1 MDQAAVQKLK
11 AMTDFLDGLQQFSVN
26 SQSTVEELHESGHRI
41 DRDFATSLSVK
52 RPNKLRAAR
61 AGNSKDP
68 RFFYDGKNMML
79 YSPAGN
85 IHATAPAPDSIEA
98 TIAFARETLGIL
110 LPAADLLYRNVLP
123 LLMQDVTLAMVVGKT
138 VVGGV
143 PCDHL
148 LLSRPGVDVQ
158 IWIAEGKQPVP
169 RKYVVTETGTPA
181 LLSITT
187 VMSDWNTAPAVNDA
201 QFIFVPPKGASPSR
215 FIPPAAPRTSGR

>member
-1 MDQAAVQKLK
+1 MTSSWTGCNRLPQQQPKWPPEAACLSDQIP
-11 AMTDFLDGLQQFSVN
+11 T
-26 SQSTVEELHESGHRI
+26 ST
-41 DRDFATSLSVK
+41 
-52 RPNKLRAAR
+52 
-61 AGNSKDP
+61 
-68 RFFYDGKNMML
+68 FY
-79 YSPAGN
+79 
-85 IHATAPAPDSIEA
+85 ATAPAPDSIEA

-215 FIPPAAPRTSGR
+215 FIPPAAPRMSGR